1 MKKSILYISLL
12 VFLSSC
18 VKEVLDKKDLTGVGP
33 EAWDVE
39 STADL
44 YLNRSY
50 SVIMPNWP
58 ANAGQTLPFALHN
71 TTDDYSTTG
80 STAILFGTLGIDM
93 INDFAPSATSNTGTW
108 YNVRRLNILLQGVS
122 AGKLPETVKTRIKA
136 EAYFLRAYIYF
147 NLVKLYGGVPIVTK
161 PQDWQN
167 DELLVPRNKTSE
179 CIEFICNDLD
189 SAALAPAAL
198 QANYSA
204 SSGNRGRITQAAALA
219 FKGRVLLHWASAQFN
234 PNNDA
239 ARWQRAYDANKKAFD
254 VLTAQGYALHPTFSA
269 VLTDESNANKEV
281 IILRSYDGSTVS
293 GNFNSYEGQAR
304 PSSEGGSTGYNP
316 TWNLVKA
323 FPMKN
328 GKAITEAG
336 SGYDSVYYWRNR
348 DPRFDATIVYNGS
361 IWGLSGV
368 ATRKQWTFT
377 GTTSE
382 TTISPTGFYARK
394 GVNTATLR
402 ANAANG
408 GTDWIEM
415 RFAEVMLNLAE
426 CANAIGGKDEAYAM
440 MTAIRKRAGI
450 DAGTDNLYGL
460 KQGMSQADMFTAI
473 INERRVEFAFEGK
486 RYDDLR
492 RTKLWTTLNGTYR
505 QKLTLTV
512 KSPYVATASTTT
524 ANNLN
529 GFVSGGTTYLRD
541 TINLNTDSYA
551 KIFTPTVSNLES
563 TPINFKDEYYFY
575 AIPTSNITRNPNM
588 KQTNKWGA
596 GGFDPLQ

>member
-18 VKEVLDKKDLTGVGP
+18 VKQVLDKKDLTGVGT
-33 EAWDVE
+33 EAWDIE

-80 STAILFGTLGIDM
+80 STALLFGTLGIDA

-108 YNVRRLNILLQGVS
+108 YNVRRLNILLQGVG
-122 AGKLPETVKTRIKA
+122 AGKLPESVKTRMKA

-161 PQDWQN
+161 PQDWEN

-198 QANYSA
+198 QANYAA

-239 ARWQRAYDANKKAFD
+239 ARWKRAYDANKKAFD
-254 VLTAQGYALHPTFSA
+254 VLTAQGYALYPTFSA
-269 VLTDESNANKEV
+269 ILTDESAANKEV

-316 TWNLVKA
+316 TWNLVQA

-328 GKAITEAG
+328 GKAIREAG

-348 DPRFDATIVYNGS
+348 DPRFDATIVYNGAT
-361 IWGLSGV
+361 WGLSGV
-368 ATRKQWTFT
+368 ATRRQWMFT
-377 GTTSE
+377 GTNSE
-382 TTISPTGFYARK
+382 TTLSSTGFYTRK

-426 CANAIGGKDEAYAM
+426 CANATGQTGEAYTM

-460 KQGMSQADMFTAI
+460 KQGMSQAEMFTAI

-505 QKLTLTV
+505 LKLALTV
-512 KSPYVATASTTT
+512 KAPFVATTNTAT

-529 GFVSGGTTYLRD
+529 GFVPGTATYLRD

-551 KIFTPTVSNLES
+551 RIFTATISNLES
-563 TPINFKDEYYFY
+563 TTINFKPEYYFY

-588 KQTNKWGA
+588 KQTNGWGT

>member
-1 MKKSILYISLL
+1 MKKSFLYISLL

-18 VKEVLDKKDLTGVGP
+18 VKEVLDKRDLTGVGT

-80 STAILFGTLGIDM
+80 NTAILFGTLGIDA

-108 YNVRRLNILLQGVS
+108 YNVRRLNILLQGVN
-122 AGKLPETVKTRIKA
+122 AGKLPEAVKTRIKA

-161 PQDWQN
+161 PQDWEN

-179 CIEFICNDLD
+179 CIDFICKDLD

-219 FKGRVLLHWASAQFN
+219 FKGRVLLYWASAQFN
-234 PNNDA
+234 PNNDP
-239 ARWQRAYDANKKAFD
+239 ARWKRAYDANKIAFD
-254 VLTAQGYALHPTFSA
+254 VLTTQGYALYPAFSA
-269 VLTDESNANKEV
+269 VLTDESSANKEV

-293 GNFNSYEGQAR
+293 GNFNSYEAQAR
-304 PSSEGGSTGYNP
+304 PSSEGGGTGYNP
-316 TWNLVKA
+316 TWNLVRA

-328 GKAITEAG
+328 GKAITETG

-348 DPRFDATIVYNGS
+348 DPRLDATVVYNGAT
-361 IWGLSGV
+361 WALSGV
-368 ATRKQWTFT
+368 ATRRQWMFA

-394 GVNTATLR
+394 GVNPATLR
-402 ANAANG
+402 TNAAYG

-426 CANAIGGKDEAYAM
+426 CANATGLTNDAYTM

-460 KQGMSQADMFTAI
+460 KPGMTQAEMLTAI
-473 INERRVEFAFEGK
+473 INERRIEFAFEGK

-505 QKLTLTV
+505 QKLV
-512 KSPYVATASTTT
+512 FAIKAPYVATTNTAT

-529 GFVSGGTTYLRD
+529 GFVPGTSTYLRD

-551 KIFTPTVSNLES
+551 KIFTVTVANLES
-563 TPINFKDEYYFY
+563 TPINFKPEYYFY
-575 AIPTSNITRNPNM
+575 AIPTSNITRDPNM
-588 KQTNKWGA
+588 KQTNGWGT